1 MKQGIGR
8 MLQQALSHVVD
19 VRTGARVMVPVCHE
33 WEGGVVPVTAQR
45 RSERAAHGEG
55 VIRRGR
61 LRRGVFAGRR
71 YEQILDALAAT
82 AVVRKMPG
90 RLYGGVPRQADRVS
104 IRSVRYDGRIDRIR
118 TVELQCGSCIDLKY
132 PRF

>member
-8 MLQQALSHVVD
+8 VLQQALRDVVD
-19 VRTGARVMVPVCHE
+19 FLTDACVMVPVCHE

-45 RSERAAHGEG
+45 RSERAAHSEG

-61 LRRGVFAGRR
+61 LRRGVFASRR

-90 RLYGGVPRQADRVS
+90 RLYGVFARQVDRAG
-104 IRSVRYDGRIDRIR
+104 I
-118 TVELQCGSCIDLKY
+118 
-132 PRF
+132 